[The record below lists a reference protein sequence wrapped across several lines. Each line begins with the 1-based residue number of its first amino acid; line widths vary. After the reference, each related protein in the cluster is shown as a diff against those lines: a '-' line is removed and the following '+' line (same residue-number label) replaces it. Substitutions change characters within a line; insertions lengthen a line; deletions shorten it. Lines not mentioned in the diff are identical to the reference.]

1 MSKHTNGPWC
11 AAIDECA
18 TVRDSQDNQL
28 AMVTYLFTKTGG
40 RRSRDE
46 VSANARLIATAPEL
60 LEALEA
66 MLEVHGVTQAYA
78 EKHIEIPQSWV
89 EVSDLAR
96 AAIAKAKG
104 EQ

>member
-1 MSKHTNGPWC
+1 MSKHTKGPWSHRNGRIFQTDHEVLTIANVARAYDGDYSPSNGDLL
-11 AAIDECA
+11 AA
-18 TVRDSQDNQL
+18 
-28 AMVTYLFTKTGG
+28 
-40 RRSRDE
+40 
-46 VSANARLIATAPEL
+46 APEL

-104 EQ
+104 EK